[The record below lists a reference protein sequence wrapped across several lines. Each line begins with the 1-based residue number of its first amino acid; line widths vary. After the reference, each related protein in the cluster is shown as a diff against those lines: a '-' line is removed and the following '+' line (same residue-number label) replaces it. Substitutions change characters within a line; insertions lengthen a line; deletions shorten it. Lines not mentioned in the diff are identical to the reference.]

1 MQSTKLESLENQLAE
16 MREEL
21 LSVKTKQK
29 TEERKVGIRNQSREI

>member
-29 TEERKVGIRNQSREI
+29 VEERKVGIRNQTR